1 MRRLLIRPQEPK
13 LVDLVGFLKMRWHDP
28 VSFSDPTSKHS
39 DVGHHS
45 SVVVEIGVKHQ
56 SFERVSSARLRP
68 VRMRLK
74 KERKKNPDFS
84 GVDVVHARK
93 KEKK

>member
-1 MRRLLIRPQEPK
+1 MCRLLIGPQESK
-13 LVDLVGFLKMRWHDP
+13 LVDLVGFLKMRRHDP
-28 VSFSDPTSKHS
+28 VPFSDPTSKHS
-39 DVGHHS
+39 DVGHYS

-56 SFERVSSARLRP
+56 GFERVSSARLRP

-74 KERKKNPDFS
+74 EKKKKNPDFS
-84 GVDVVHARK
+84 EADTVHGGK